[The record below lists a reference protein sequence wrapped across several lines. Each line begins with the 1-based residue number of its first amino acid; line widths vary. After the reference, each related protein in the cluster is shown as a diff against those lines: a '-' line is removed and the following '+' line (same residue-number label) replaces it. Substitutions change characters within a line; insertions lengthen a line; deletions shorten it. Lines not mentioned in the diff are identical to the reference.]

1 MKAFFLF
8 QNGVY
13 CALIMKKKIKAVSGN
28 LNQFIQLETTASLL
42 LFAFSI
48 LAVVWANSP
57 YGDTYAELWRY
68 KFTVGFANTSFYLE
82 KSLILWIND
91 GLMAIFFFV
100 IGLEVKREVLAGE
113 LTTLRKASLPIFAA
127 VGGMAFPVMIFL
139 FFNHGKVGEHGWG
152 IPMATDIA
160 FTLGILKLLGNRV
173 PLGLKIFLTA
183 FAIVDDIGAVLVIAI
198 FYSANIQWDLITYAI
213 LIVGVLGLL
222 SYKHFY
228 SKYFFFIMGFI
239 VWVLFLKSGV
249 HPTIAGILLAFTIP
263 MYRKINLSEYEQ
275 EMSAQLQTFKAC
287 KYKNPQLLNK
297 KQLEIVDEIETIS
310 NQVQSPLQHL
320 EHSLHGWVSYVIMPI
335 FALANAGVVLSFSGL
350 ENTGHI
356 TLNIAMA
363 LVFGNTIGIMLLSYI
378 AIKFKFADLPKG
390 VKFKELLGVSILGGL
405 GFTMSLFIT
414 NLAYDDEALIA
425 AAKMG
430 VILGSLVAGF
440 LGYMILRIQLEPKN

>member
-1 MKAFFLF
+1 MVFP
-8 QNGVY
+8 V
-13 CALIMKKKIKAVSGN
+13 LI
-28 LNQFIQLETTASLL
+28 
-42 LFAFSI
+42 
-48 LAVVWANSP
+48 
-57 YGDTYAELWRY
+57 
-68 KFTVGFANTSFYLE
+68 
-82 KSLILWIND
+82 
-91 GLMAIFFFV
+91 FV
-100 IGLEVKREVLAGE
+100 I
-113 LTTLRKASLPIFAA
+113 
-127 VGGMAFPVMIFL
+127 
-139 FFNHGKVGEHGWG
+139 FNQGKVGEHGWG

-213 LIVGVLGLL
+213 LFVGLLGFL
-222 SYKHFY
+222 SYKHLY
-228 SKYFFFIMGFI
+228 SKYIFFLIGFV
-239 VWVLFLKSGV
+239 VWLLFLKSGI

-263 MYRKINLSEYEQ
+263 MYRKINLIEYQQ
-275 EMSAQLQTFKAC
+275 ELSAQLQIFKDC
-287 KYKNPQLLNK
+287 KHKNPQLLNK
-297 KQLEIVDEIETIS
+297 KQLSVVDEIETIS

-350 ENTGHI
+350 ENTSHI
-356 TLNIAMA
+356 TLNIALA

-390 VKFKELLGVSILGGL
+390 VKFRELLGVSILGGL

-414 NLAYDDEALIA
+414 NLAYDDEAFIA

-430 VILGSLVAGF
+430 VILGSLIAGF
-440 LGYMILRIQLEPKN
+440 FGYMVLRLQLKPTK

>member
-1 MKAFFLF
+1 
-8 QNGVY
+8 
-13 CALIMKKKIKAVSGN
+13 MKKKIKAVTGS
-28 LNQFIQLETTASLL
+28 LNQFMHLETTASLL

-48 LAVVWANSP
+48 FAVIWANSP
-57 YGDTYAELWRY
+57 FGHTYEELWHY
-68 KFTVGFANTSFYLE
+68 KFTIGFANTSFHLE

-127 VGGMAFPVMIFL
+127 IGGMLFPVLIFL
-139 FFNHGKVGEHGWG
+139 FFNQGKVGVEGWG

-160 FTLGILKLLGNRV
+160 FTLGILKLLGKRV

-183 FAIVDDIGAVLVIAI
+183 FAIVDDIGAVIVIAV
-198 FYSANIQWDLITYAI
+198 FYSANIQWDLITYAL
-213 LIVGVLGLL
+213 LIVGAVGFL
-222 SYKHFY
+222 SYKHLY
-228 SKYFFFIMGFI
+228 SKYLYFVLGFV
-239 VWVLFLKSGV
+239 VWLLFLKSGI
-249 HPTIAGILLAFTIP
+249 HPTIAGILMAFTIP
-263 MYRKINLSEYEQ
+263 MYREIKLSDYEK
-275 EMSAQLQTFKAC
+275 ELSAQLEIFKKC

-297 KQLEIVDEIETIS
+297 IQLEVIDEVAS
-310 NQVQSPLQHL
+310 VSGRVQSPLQHL

-356 TLNIAMA
+356 TLNIALA
-363 LVFGNTIGIMLLSYI
+363 LVFGNTIGIMLLTYL
-378 AIKFKFADLPKG
+378 AIKLKLADLPKG
-390 VKFKELLGVSILGGL
+390 VEFKQLLGVSILGGL

-414 NLAYDDEALIA
+414 NLAYNDESFIS

-430 VILGSLVAGF
+430 IILGSLIAGF
-440 LGYMILRIQLEPKN
+440 IGYLVLKMQLKPNK